1 MADCKYIRATKIDV
15 GMNHKKQ
22 KKSKYKE
29 KGLIFLGT
37 IEESYKELPGG
48 TEVEITAGNKEFMR
62 LMEAFQLDTL
72 CPHCEIIMPRRTRHC
87 SVCNKCVERFDHH
100 CPWISNCV
108 GKGNFA
114 YFYFHIL
121 FVFLYVIGSFTAS
134 ILCKYMYHKQI

>member
-1 MADCKYIRATKIDV
+1 
-15 GMNHKKQ
+15 
-22 KKSKYKE
+22 
-29 KGLIFLGT
+29 
-37 IEESYKELPGG
+37 
-48 TEVEITAGNKEFMR
+48 MR

-121 FVFLYVIGSFTAS
+121 FVFLYVIGSFAAS
-134 ILCKYMYHKQI
+134 ILCKYMHQKTNKFTIAIYHLPFLNIFHNDIFFRIDILSYYGAINLSTDDSPHEIGTYQPGKDI